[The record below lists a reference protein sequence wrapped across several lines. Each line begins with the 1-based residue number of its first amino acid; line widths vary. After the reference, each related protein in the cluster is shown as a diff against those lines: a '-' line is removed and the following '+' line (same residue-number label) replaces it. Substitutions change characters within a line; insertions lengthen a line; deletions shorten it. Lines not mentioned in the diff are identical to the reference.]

1 MNAPVRYEIEHVSR
15 YKYERPVRNCVMAVC
30 LRPQDDERQHLMR
43 FDLSTDPPAPH
54 NAEQDGFGNTRHVL
68 NIHREHNSLA
78 IMAHSI
84 VVMLPTETA
93 PSPTATTESVG
104 GGGWDALRAEAD
116 AFADWDFVNPT
127 ALTEPTAALAE
138 FVRGKGLDA
147 LDGDPLSVVQ
157 ALMGAVHDSF
167 RYVPGSTSVGSPID
181 HVLETG
187 EGVCQDFA
195 HVMLAVARSWGVPSR
210 YVSGYVEVSDVA
222 DNGGG
227 ADGEARTG
235 ASHAWVEC
243 RLPGLGWVGFDP
255 TNRCLADHRH
265 IRIATGRD
273 YQDVAP
279 TRGVLQG
286 GGSMEL
292 DVEVRVRV
300 LP

>member
-1 MNAPVRYEIEHVSR
+1 MNSPVRYEIEHVSR
-15 YKYERPVRNCVMAVC
+15 YTYERTVRNCVMAVC
-30 LRPQDDERQHLMR
+30 LRPQDDERQHLLR
-43 FDLSTDPPAPH
+43 FDLRTDPPAPH
-54 NAEQDGFGNTRHVL
+54 NPEPDGFGNTRHVL
-68 NIHREHNSLA
+68 NIHREHSSLA

-84 VVMLPTETA
+84 VVVLPAET
-93 PSPTATTESVG
+93 PPESLDG
-104 GGGWDALRAEAD
+104 GAWDAMRD
-116 AFADWDFVNPT
+116 ASDPFADWDFVNPT
-127 ALTEPTAALAE
+127 ALTQPTAALGD
-138 FVRGKGLDA
+138 FVRTKGLDA
-147 LDGDPLSVVQ
+147 PDGDPLSALR

-167 RYVPGSTSVGSPID
+167 RYVVGSTSVGSPID
-181 HVLETG
+181 QMLEAG

-210 YVSGYVEVSDVA
+210 YVSGYVHTGRGD
-222 DNGGG
+222 D
-227 ADGEARTG
+227 RTE

-243 RLPGLGWVGFDP
+243 RLPGLDWVGFDP

-265 IRIATGRD
+265 IRIAAGRD

-286 GGSMEL
+286 GGAMEL